1 MAEIL
6 RMIQSVSNQKF
17 VRRIKAHVPNRIT
30 QVLGNV
36 LVQECTD
43 RQ

>member
-6 RMIQSVSNQKF
+6 RMIQSVPNQKL
-17 VRRIKAHVPNRIT
+17 VRRIKTYVPYRIA
-30 QVLGNV
+30 QVLGDV
-36 LVQECTD
+36 LMEECAD